1 MNSYSVVELLKK
13 TLVRISLM
21 SLILSSNPYS
31 NALQRVLNEAYVP
44 QDMVQKTMKHL
55 VRRIHVENYLY
66 ITKDELIVGGMSH
79 NKPPKACV
87 R

>member
-1 MNSYSVVELLKK
+1 MNSYNVVELLKK

-21 SLILSSNPYS
+21 SLILSSNPYC

-55 VRRIHVENYLY
+55 VGRIHVENYLY

-79 NKPPKACV
+79 NKPPKTCV